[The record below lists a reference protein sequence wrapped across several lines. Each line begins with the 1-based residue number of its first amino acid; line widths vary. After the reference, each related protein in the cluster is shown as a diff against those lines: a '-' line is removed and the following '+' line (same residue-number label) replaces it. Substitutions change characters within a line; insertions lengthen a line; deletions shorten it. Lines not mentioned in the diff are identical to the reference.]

1 MPDQLP
7 CIIPARGGSKGIPRK
22 NLIDLCGK
30 PLIAWT
36 IEAARAA
43 QSINQVYVS
52 TEDIDIASTA
62 AAYGANIIDRPKDLA
77 ADHTSSEDVLF
88 HAVAELKAR
97 NGAQPKA
104 FVFMQ
109 CTSPLTSSNDV
120 DRAVEILNS
129 DGTDSVVSVTSSQLF
144 LWRKDAEDRAVPMN
158 HKIDYRPR
166 RQELQPEFA
175 ETGAIY
181 AIRTSA
187 MLRDR
192 RRYCGVIRLMEM
204 PLVRSFE
211 IDTLE
216 QLSLVETILKAQIA
230 SNN

>member
-1 MPDQLP
+1 MPDRLP

-22 NLIDLCGK
+22 NLVDLCGK

-36 IEAARAA
+36 IEAAKAA
-43 QSINQVYVS
+43 ESIDKVYVS
-52 TEDIDIASTA
+52 TEDIDIAATA
-62 AAYGANIIDRPKDLA
+62 ASYGADIIDRPKDLA
-77 ADHTSSEDVLF
+77 ADHTSSEDVLY
-88 HAVAELKAR
+88 HAIAALEAQ
-97 NGAQPKA
+97 NGTQPEA

-109 CTSPLTSSNDV
+109 CTSPLTSPNDIE
-120 DRAVEILNS
+120 RAVEILNS
-129 DGTDSVVSVTSSQLF
+129 GDTDSVVSVTSSQLF
-144 LWRKDAEDRAVPMN
+144 LWREDAENRAVPIN
-158 HKIDYRPR
+158 HQIDYRPR

-187 MLRDR
+187 MLQDR

-204 PLVRSFE
+204 PLIRSFE

-216 QLSLVETILKAQIA
+216 ELALVETILKEQIA
-230 SNN
+230 SGG